1 MRIARVGP
9 AGQERPV
16 VVADQ
21 TAFLAEP
28 VTADFD
34 SRFFESGGLDRLR
47 SALEGGRLPETDIGG
62 LRLGAPVA
70 RPGNVL
76 CIGLNYA
83 MHAQETGQPIP
94 SEPVLFLKAPNTVCG
109 PNDEILIP
117 RQSTKTDWEV
127 ELAVV
132 IGRRASY
139 LSSPEESLDHVAG
152 YAISND
158 VSERTFQ
165 LERGGQWSK
174 GKSCATFN
182 PLGPWLVTTDE
193 VGAADALDLSLTVNG
208 AVRQQSNT
216 SDMVFGVPYL
226 VWYLSQFLVLD
237 PGDVINTGTP
247 AGVALGRADFEYL
260 KPGDVV
266 ELTITGLGSQRQ
278 TVGAA

>member
-1 MRIARVGP
+1 M
-9 AGQERPV
+9 V
-16 VVADQ
+16 VVEGA
-21 TAFLAEP
+21 AFDAAPL
-28 VTADFD
+28 TADYD
-34 SRFFESGGLDRLR
+34 CRFLETGGLDRLR
-47 SALEGGRLPETDIGG
+47 AALAAGELPVTDIGG
-62 LRLGAPVA
+62 QRIGAPIA

-76 CIGLNYA
+76 CIGLNYT
-83 MHAQETGQPIP
+83 MHAIETGQEIP
-94 SEPVLFLKAPNTVCG
+94 EEPVLFLKAPNTVVG
-109 PNDEILIP
+109 PNDDVVIP

-139 LSSPEESLDHVAG
+139 LESPDEALDHVAG

-158 VSERTFQ
+158 VSERAFQ

-182 PLGPWLVTTDE
+182 PLGPWLVTTDDL
-193 VGAADALDLSLTVNG
+193 GSADSLDMSLTVNG
-208 AVRQQSNT
+208 KLRQQSNT

-247 AGVALGRADFEYL
+247 AGVALGRPDQPYL
-260 KPGDVV
+260 RPGDVV
-266 ELTITGLGSQRQ
+266 ELTIDGLGTQRQ
-278 TVGAA
+278 EVTAA